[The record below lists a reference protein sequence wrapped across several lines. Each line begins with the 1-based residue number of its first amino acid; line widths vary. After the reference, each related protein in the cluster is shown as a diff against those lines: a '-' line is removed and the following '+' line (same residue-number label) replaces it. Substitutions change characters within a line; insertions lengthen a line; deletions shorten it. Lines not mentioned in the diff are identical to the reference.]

1 MASCIC
7 SSSLLTYNSCV
18 HFVLFSFSC
27 AREYSGYR
35 CDFQRASFAGGSA
48 GGSAGGASIGVIIVI
63 ALIVAL
69 VVAAV
74 FFYKK

>member
-27 AREYSGYR
+27 DTDYSGDR
-35 CDFQRASFAGGSA
+35 CDFQRNSFTGSDAGGVSA
-48 GGSAGGASIGVIIVI
+48 GVIIVI
-63 ALIVAL
+63 VLIVVL
-69 VVAAV
+69 VVASV
-74 FFYKK
+74 FFYKR